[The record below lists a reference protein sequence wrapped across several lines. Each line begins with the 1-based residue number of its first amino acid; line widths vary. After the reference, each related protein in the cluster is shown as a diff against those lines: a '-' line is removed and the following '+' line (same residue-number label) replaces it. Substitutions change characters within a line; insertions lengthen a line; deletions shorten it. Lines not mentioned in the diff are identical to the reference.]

1 MNSNVPNGVTRRGLL
16 RMGAVISAALALPT
30 QLWAAMAR
38 PESAFK
44 ATAIE
49 DVFAELG
56 GTPEASEGIVF
67 STPDIA
73 ENGAVV
79 PVKVEIDT
87 AVLPNVSR
95 LYVLV
100 EKNPNPVAALFD
112 VPANTQPY
120 VETRVKVAQT
130 CDLYAVAEMDGK
142 LFMTKRET
150 KVTLGGCG
158 G

>member
-1 MNSNVPNGVTRRGLL
+1 MNSNVPNGLTRRGLL
-16 RMGAVISAALALPT
+16 CMGAVISAALALPA

-38 PESAFK
+38 PESAFN

-56 GTPEASEGIVF
+56 GIPEISEGIVF

>member
-1 MNSNVPNGVTRRGLL
+1 MNSNVPNGLTRRGLL
-16 RMGAVISAALALPT
+16 RMGAVISAALTLPT

-49 DVFAELG
+49 DVFTELG

-67 STPDIA
+67 SAPDIA

-79 PVKVEIDT
+79 PVKIEIDT

>member
-1 MNSNVPNGVTRRGLL
+1 MNSNVPNGLTRRGLL
-16 RMGAVISAALALPT
+16 GMGAVISAALALPT
-30 QLWAAMAR
+30 QLWAAMSR

>member
-1 MNSNVPNGVTRRGLL
+1 MNSNVPNGLTRRGLL
-16 RMGAVISAALALPT
+16 RMGAVISAALALPA